1 VRLSIKQI
9 IDWTLTRRSMPESE
23 MNSPSEDHEEAI
35 MRRRFDEWTI
45 KGIALLIP
53 AVLSISGWAFTLQ
66 GRIHEIAAQ
75 QAERGP
81 RIVAIEQKL
90 STLLDIA
97 RDPAPKPETKV
108 EMQAMK
114 EQINRLDERVNN
126 LHNYI
131 LALPVR
137 PGPYSAPPSKR
148 GDLKLDEFIEKR
160 L

>member
-1 VRLSIKQI
+1 
-9 IDWTLTRRSMPESE
+9 

-35 MRRRFDEWTI
+35 MRRRFDEWSFKAI
-45 KGIALLIP
+45 VVLIP
-53 AVLSISGWAFTLQ
+53 AVLAISGWAFSLQ
-66 GRIHEIAAQ
+66 GRIHELATQ

-97 RDPAPKPETKV
+97 RDPSPKPETKV

-114 EQINRLDERVNN
+114 EQLSRLDERVNN

-137 PGPYSAPPSKR
+137 PSPYAAPPSKR
-148 GDLKLDEFIEKR
+148 GELKLDEFIEKR